1 MNKKASTW
9 IEINKNA
16 ISQNIKVIRTILKTN
31 VMLTTVVKANG
42 YGHGAVEISRIAL
55 ENGTDRLAVARV
67 EEGIEL
73 RKASINAPILI
84 LSAIPFDAISDA
96 IENTLIFSVA
106 SLEFAKEIS
115 RVAKEKNKIATVHI
129 KIDSGMRRYGTLE
142 SESVQLV
149 KELAL
154 LPNINIEG
162 IFTHFAS
169 SDENDL
175 SFTHE
180 QATNFESIINN
191 LNKKG
196 INIPI
201 VHASNSAAT
210 LQLPQYHYDMV
221 RVGLATYGVSPISDL
236 PIGISLQPAL
246 SFKSRIGLIK
256 EIEVGDTVGYGRT
269 FKADKKIK
277 VALIMCG
284 YADGLPRSLSNK
296 GFVLINGKKCK
307 IRGRVSMDQT
317 VIEISNVQESKIG
330 DEVVLIGA
338 QGREAITVEEFAKL
352 AGTIPYEIFTNINQL
367 NYRVPKFYY

>member
-1 MNKKASTW
+1 MNEKASTW
-9 IEINKNA
+9 VEINKNA
-16 ISQNIKVIRTILKTN
+16 VSQNIKVIRTILKTN

-42 YGHGAVEISRIAL
+42 YGHGAIEISRIAL

-129 KIDSGMRRYGTLE
+129 KIDSGMRRYGALE

-169 SDENDL
+169 ADENDL

-180 QATNFESIINN
+180 QATKFESIINN
-191 LNKKG
+191 LSKEG
-196 INIPI
+196 VNIPI
-201 VHASNSAAT
+201 VHTSNSAAT
-210 LQLPQYHYDMV
+210 LQLQQYHYNMV
-221 RVGLATYGVSPISDL
+221 RVGLATYGISPISDL

-256 EIEVGDTVGYGRT
+256 EIEARDTIGYGRT
-269 FKADKKIK
+269 FKTNKKIK

-296 GFVLINGKKCK
+296 GLVLINGKRCK
-307 IRGRVSMDQT
+307 ICGRVSMDQT
-317 VIEISNVQESKIG
+317 VVDISSVQEVKIG
-330 DEVVLIGA
+330 DEVVLIGT
-338 QGREAITVEEFAKL
+338 QGHETITAEEIAKL
-352 AGTIPYEIFTNINQL
+352 AETIPYEILTGINQL
-367 NYRVPKFYY
+367 NSRVPKFYY